1 MTTLTSSLILSLVDR
16 VTAPARAAA
25 RSVSGLRASA
35 ARNAAEMN
43 AMQGQ
48 MLAAVAGAVALTNA
62 IRAPVRAAMEFESA
76 MADVRKVVDFDTP
89 DGFRKMSDDILDMT
103 RIIPM
108 AATEISSIVAA
119 AGQAG
124 MQGSE
129 LLKFAEM
136 AAKVGVAFD
145 IPANQVGDSLAKI
158 KTALGMT
165 VAEVSSL
172 SDAINHLSNTSASS
186 APDLLNFMER
196 VGSVGKQYGFT
207 AEQTAALGSAMI
219 AAGAPAEVAATSFR
233 NVGRALARGA
243 SATKS
248 QRNAFR
254 LLGLDSKKVAK
265 SLNEDA
271 VGTLNDVIARIR
283 SLPEHVRAST
293 ISDLFGD
300 EARAIMPLIENAELL
315 EGALSSVADETAYA
329 GSAQKEFEVRA
340 KTTAN
345 TLQLLQNQFKEVS
358 IRIGS
363 ALLPGIES
371 TARALMPVL
380 SAIAGWV
387 KANPA
392 LTAQIIGLVS
402 TLVGL
407 RIATLAA
414 RWAFLFLK
422 GGVLDVALAV
432 ARSSQAIVAAGGKI
446 ANFTRMVRRLGMA
459 MTLLSATGGTGVMA
473 GFVKGMSAALGAV
486 GPIAA
491 SIGAVIAGI
500 SAPVWGVIA
509 VVVGLALAVYN
520 YWTPISEFV
529 TGFAS
534 VVGSALGEAV
544 SALADAGARIVSAVA
559 GWAGDRVVSI
569 GEILGFDRAA
579 IRSAIDSAAASI
591 SAGGTAII
599 AAVKAIPAALAGW
612 VRDIFTINQYSEQA
626 TGEFRSAGERV
637 GQALVDGIKKAF
649 DALWT
654 WLKSLPSKIIAAI
667 GRIDLSGLIKWPSL
681 PRWLGGGTPNS
692 ANDNAAIAGSR
703 AAGGAIVGGRTYLV
717 GEHGPELVTPS
728 RSGYVHDADATSD
741 MLGGRRGAASVGA
754 GSKSVHMGGVTI
766 QVIAQPGMDPQAI
779 AQAVNEALG
788 KIAGDALSGGQFD
801 REWSVA

>member
-1 MTTLTSSLILSLVDR
+1 MATLTSSLILSLVDR

-25 RSVSGLRASA
+25 RSVAGLRQMA
-35 ARNAAEMN
+35 ANNVQQMQ

-48 MLAAVAGAVALTNA
+48 LLGAVGAAYALSAA

-76 MADVRKVVDFDTP
+76 MADVRKVVDFETP
-89 DGFRKMSDDILDMT
+89 DGFRQMSDDIIDMT
-103 RIIPM
+103 RNIPM
-108 AATEISSIVAA
+108 AATEIASIVAA

-124 MQGSE
+124 MQGNE

-145 IPANQVGDSLAKI
+145 VPANQAGESLAKI

-165 VAEVSSL
+165 VAEVGLL

-186 APDLLNFMER
+186 APDLLNFMQR

-233 NVGRALARGA
+233 NVGRALAKGA
-243 SATKS
+243 SATKA
-248 QRNAFR
+248 QRTAFR
-254 LLGLDSKKVAK
+254 LLGLDSKQVAK

-300 EARAIMPLIENAELL
+300 EARAIMPLIENAQLL
-315 EGALSSVADETAYA
+315 DGALASVADQAAYA
-329 GSAQKEFEVRA
+329 GSAQQEFEVRA

-345 TLQLLQNQFKEVS
+345 ALQLLQNQVKEVS
-358 IRIGS
+358 IRIGT
-363 ALLPGIES
+363 ALLPAIES
-371 TARALMPVL
+371 TAGTLAPMLG
-380 SAIAGWV
+380 AIADWV

-392 LTAQIIGLVS
+392 LTAQIVGLVS

-422 GGVLDVALAV
+422 GGVLDVALGV
-432 ARSSQAIVAAGGKI
+432 ARASQAIVGAGGRI
-446 ANFTRMVRRLGMA
+446 AIFTSMVRRLGMS
-459 MTLLSATGGTGVMA
+459 MTLLSATGGSGFLASLVSGV
-473 GFVKGMSAALGAV
+473 SAASGA
-486 GPIAA
+486 IATGA
-491 SIGAVIAGI
+491 AAIGAAIAGI
-500 SAPVWGVIA
+500 TVPIWGVIA
-509 VVVGLALAVYN
+509 AVAALGLVVYN
-520 YWTPISEFV
+520 YWTPISEFIS
-529 TGFAS
+529 GFAS
-534 VVGSALGEAV
+534 VVGSALGEVVSEIAGFGSRIATAV
-544 SALADAGARIVSAVA
+544 GGWALDKLVDIGAVLGIDEATVRAGMDLAVNVVSSTGQRIV
-559 GWAGDRVVSI
+559 D
-569 GEILGFDRAA
+569 
-579 IRSAIDSAAASI
+579 
-591 SAGGTAII
+591 
-599 AAVKAIPAALAGW
+599 AVKAIPAALAGW
-612 VRDIFTINQYSEQA
+612 FGDIFTINQYTDQA
-626 TGEFRSAGERV
+626 SAEFRSAGERV
-637 GQALVDGIKKAF
+637 GRALVDGIKNAF

-654 WLKSLPSKIIAAI
+654 WLQSLPSKIVAAI

-681 PRWLGGGTPNS
+681 PRWLGGGAPNP
-692 ANDNAAIAGSR
+692 ANDNAAIAGTR
-703 AAGGAIVGGRTYLV
+703 AAGGVVLGGRTYLV
-717 GEHGPELVTPS
+717 GEQGPELVTPS
-728 RSGYVHDADATSD
+728 RSGYVHDAAATSS
-741 MLGGRRGAASVGA
+741 MLGGGRGTVAAGV

-779 AQAVNEALG
+779 ARAVNEALG

-801 REWSVA
+801 QEWSVA

>member
-1 MTTLTSSLILSLVDR
+1 MATLTSSLILSLVDR

-25 RSVSGLRASA
+25 RSVAGLRQMA
-35 ARNAAEMN
+35 ANNAQQMQ

-48 MLAAVAGAVALTNA
+48 LLGAVGAAYALSAA

-76 MADVRKVVDFDTP
+76 MADVRKVVDFETP
-89 DGFRKMSDDILDMT
+89 DGFRQMSDDIIDMT
-103 RIIPM
+103 RNIPM
-108 AATEISSIVAA
+108 AATEIASIVAA

-124 MQGSE
+124 MQGNE

-145 IPANQVGDSLAKI
+145 VPANQAGESLAKI

-165 VAEVSSL
+165 VAEVGLL

-186 APDLLNFMER
+186 APDLLNFMQR

-233 NVGRALARGA
+233 NVGRALAKGT
-243 SATKS
+243 SATKA
-248 QRNAFR
+248 QRTAFR
-254 LLGLDSKKVAK
+254 LLGLDSKQVAK

-300 EARAIMPLIENAELL
+300 EARAIMPLIENAQLL
-315 EGALSSVADETAYA
+315 DGALASVADQAAYA
-329 GSAQKEFEVRA
+329 GSAQQEFEVRA

-345 TLQLLQNQFKEVS
+345 ALQLLQNQVKEVS
-358 IRIGS
+358 IRIGM
-363 ALLPGIES
+363 ALLPAVES
-371 TARALMPVL
+371 TAGALAPVL
-380 SAIAGWV
+380 SAIADWV

-432 ARSSQAIVAAGGKI
+432 ARSSQAIVAAGSKVG
-446 ANFTRMVRRLGMA
+446 NFTRMVRRLGMS

-473 GFVKGMSAALGAV
+473 GLVNGMSAALGAI
-486 GPIAA
+486 GPIAG

-509 VVVGLALAVYN
+509 VVAGLALAVYN

-529 TGFAS
+529 VGFAS

-544 SALADAGARIVSAVA
+544 SAIAGAGGRIISAIA
-559 GWAGDRVVSI
+559 GWAADRVVNI
-569 GEILGFDRAA
+569 GEMLGFDPAI

-591 SAGGTAII
+591 STGGTAII
-599 AAVKAIPAALAGW
+599 AAVKDIPAALAGW

-637 GQALVDGIKKAF
+637 GQALVNGIKKAF
-649 DALWT
+649 DALWS

-681 PRWLGGGTPNS
+681 PRWLGGGTPNP
-692 ANDNAAIAGSR
+692 ANDNSALAGTR

-728 RSGYVHDADATSD
+728 RSGYVHDADTTSD
-741 MLGGRRGAASVGA
+741 MLGGRRGGASVGA
-754 GSKSVHMGGVTI
+754 GSRSVNMGGVTI

-779 AQAVNEALG
+779 AHAVNEALG

-801 REWSVA
+801 QEWSVA

>member
-1 MTTLTSSLILSLVDR
+1 MATLTSSLILSLVDR

-25 RSVSGLRASA
+25 RSVAGLRASA
-35 ARNAAEMN
+35 ARNAQQMN

-48 MLAAVAGAVALTNA
+48 MLGAVAGAVALASA
-62 IRAPVRAAMEFESA
+62 IRSPVRAAMEFESA

-89 DGFRKMSDDILDMT
+89 EGFRRMADNIIAMT
-103 RIIPM
+103 RTIPM
-108 AATEISSIVAA
+108 AATEISAIVAA

-124 MQGSE
+124 MQGAE
-129 LLKFAEM
+129 LLAFAEM

-145 IPANQVGDSLAKI
+145 ISANQAGDSLAKI

-165 VAEVSSL
+165 VADVSSL

-243 SATKS
+243 SATPRVS
-248 QRNAFR
+248 AAFEQ
-254 LLGLDSKKVAK
+254 LGLDAEQVAK
-265 SLNEDA
+265 RLNKDA
-271 VGTLNDVIARIR
+271 VGTLNDVIERIR
-283 SLPEHVRAST
+283 SLPKHVQAST

-300 EARAIMPLIENAELL
+300 EARAIMPLIENAGLL
-315 EGALSSVADETAYA
+315 EGALVSVADQASYA
-329 GSAQKEFEVRA
+329 GSAQQEFEVRA
-340 KTTAN
+340 RTTAN
-345 TLQLLQNQFKEVS
+345 TLQLLQNHVKEAA
-358 IRIGS
+358 IRIGT
-363 ALLPGIES
+363 ALLPAVES
-371 TARALMPVL
+371 TSRALMPVL
-380 SAIAGWV
+380 AAIAEWV

-422 GGVLDVALAV
+422 GGVLDAAIAV
-432 ARSSQAIVAAGGKI
+432 GRSASLMMAAGTKI
-446 ANFTRMVRRLGMA
+446 AETTRMVRRFGLS
-459 MTLLSATGGTGVMA
+459 MTLLSATGGTGFFASLVA
-473 GFVKGMSAALGAV
+473 GASAAGSA
-486 GPIAA
+486 IATA
-491 SIGAVIAGI
+491 AAAIGAAIAGI
-500 SAPVWGVIA
+500 TAPIWGVIA
-509 VVVGLALAVYN
+509 AVAALALVVYN

-534 VVGSALGEAV
+534 VVGSALSEAV
-544 SALADAGARIVSAVA
+544 SAIAGAGAQIASAVA
-559 GWAGDRVVSI
+559 GWASSRIVNLGAL
-569 GEILGFDRAA
+569 LGFDPATV
-579 IRSAIDSAAASI
+579 RSAVDAAAASI
-591 SAGGTAII
+591 NAGGAAVI

-612 VRDIFTINQYSEQA
+612 VRGIFTINQYTEQA

-637 GQALVDGIKKAF
+637 GQALVDGIKTAF
-649 DALWT
+649 DALWA

-681 PRWLGGGTPNS
+681 PRWLGGGAPNP
-692 ANDNAAIAGSR
+692 ANDNAAIAGTR
-703 AAGGAIVGGRTYLV
+703 AAGGAIAGGRTYLV
-717 GEHGPELVTPS
+717 GEDGPELVTPS
-728 RSGYVHDADATSD
+728 RSGYVHDADATSS
-741 MLGGRRGAASVGA
+741 MMSRRGGVMPGG
-754 GSKSVHMGGVTI
+754 GSQTVNMGGITI
-766 QVIAQPGMDPQAI
+766 QVVAQPGMDPQAI
-779 AQAVNEALG
+779 ARAVNEALG
-788 KIAGDALSGGQFD
+788 KIAGDSLSGGQFD
-801 REWSVA
+801 QEWSVA

>member
-1 MTTLTSSLILSLVDR
+1 
-16 VTAPARAAA
+16 
-25 RSVSGLRASA
+25 
-35 ARNAAEMN
+35 
-43 AMQGQ
+43 
-48 MLAAVAGAVALTNA
+48 
-62 IRAPVRAAMEFESA
+62 
-76 MADVRKVVDFDTP
+76 VRKVVDFDTP
-89 DGFRKMSDDILDMT
+89 DGFKKMSDDILDMT
-103 RIIPM
+103 RVIPM

-392 LTAQIIGLVS
+392 LTAQIVGLVS

-432 ARSSQAIVAAGGKI
+432 ARSSQAVVAAGGKI
-446 ANFTRMVRRLGMA
+446 ANFTRMVRRLGMS

-473 GFVKGMSAALGAV
+473 GLVKGMSAALGAV

-491 SIGAVIAGI
+491 SIGAAIAGI

-509 VVVGLALAVYN
+509 VVAGLALAVYK

-534 VVGSALGEAV
+534 VVGSALGEAI
-544 SALADAGARIVSAVA
+544 SAIAGFGSRIAA
-559 GWAGDRVVSI
+559 AIGGWAADKIVDI
-569 GEILGFDRAA
+569 GELLGIDEKTIRAGMDVA
-579 IRSAIDSAAASI
+579 IHEAHRGAQRIIDTI
-591 SAGGTAII
+591 
-599 AAVKAIPAALAGW
+599 KAIPAAVSGW
-612 VRDIFTINQYSEQA
+612 VGDLFSRNEYSDQA
-626 TGEFRSAGERV
+626 TAEFRSAGERA
-637 GQALVDGIKKAF
+637 GEALVNAVKNAVAALGSIASEMASVGRQIMDMLLEGIKAGAAAVIDYVRSIGSRIKSGITGAASGALSRIRNAVGF
-649 DALWT
+649 GGRPDA
-654 WLKSLPSKIIAAI
+654 
-667 GRIDLSGLIKWPSL
+667 
-681 PRWLGGGTPNS
+681 
-692 ANDNAAIAGSR
+692 ANDNSALAGTR

-728 RSGYVHDADATSD
+728 RSGYVHDAETTAS
-741 MLGGRRGAASVGA
+741 MRAGGRSAAAGGA
-754 GSKSVHMGGVTI
+754 GGQTVHLGGVTI
-766 QVIAQPGMDPQAI
+766 HVNAQPGMDPQAI
-779 AQAVNEALG
+779 ARAVNEALG
-788 KIAGDALSGGQFD
+788 QIAGDALSGGQFD
-801 REWSVA
+801 QGWSVA